1 MHMHQTTLS
10 LLCVVVFSVVF
21 TLFLF
26 YGISV
31 LPFVY
36 LVAFA
41 FDVAATGYIVV
52 VVVNFVTGA
61 HASLK

>member
-1 MHMHQTTLS
+1 MSGLF
-10 LLCVVVFSVVF
+10 VDSVVF
-21 TLFLF
+21 LLFLF
-26 YGISV
+26 YGIAV

>member
-1 MHMHQTTLS
+1 MSSTPI
-10 LLCVVVFSVVF
+10 LLA
-21 TLFLF
+21 LPLLA
-26 YGISV
+26 V

-61 HASLK
+61 VF